1 MRAVEIVKMVGGVD
15 IVGCKRGGTCR
26 DSEEV
31 GKRVEIVR
39 KWVRG

>member
-15 IVGCKRGGTCR
+15 IVGCKRG
-26 DSEEV
+26 V
-31 GKRVEIVR
+31 HVEIVR